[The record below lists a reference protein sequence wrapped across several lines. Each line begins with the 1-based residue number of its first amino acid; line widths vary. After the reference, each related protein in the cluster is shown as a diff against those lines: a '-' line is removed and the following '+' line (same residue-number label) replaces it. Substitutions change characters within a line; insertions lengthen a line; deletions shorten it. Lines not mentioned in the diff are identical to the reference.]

1 VNVIISLIIG
11 RFWGASCFWVCII
24 DVYKVSSKYT
34 RKVFQ
39 VHCLLGIALR
49 NHLDNWWGFGATS
62 KTHPALLWTLGT
74 VCIFLI
80 LNKASHYSKWRS
92 ETIEQSTDVCS
103 SLST

>member
-11 RFWGASCFWVCII
+11 RFPGASCFWVCII

-39 VHCLLGIALR
+39 VYYLLGIALR
-49 NHLDNWWGFGATS
+49 KCVTS
-62 KTHPALLWTLGT
+62 KTHPTLLWTLGA

-80 LNKASHYSKWRS
+80 LNKAWHYSKWRS